1 MLQFSSDRF
10 RRVIF
15 FASIVG
21 LAVGLAESLADIL
34 FGAIIDSRWVPG
46 SFEFS
51 VGTNIL
57 YTAFNCA
64 LYMMF
69 LQFVGA
75 FAAVVRIEET
85 KSPILSR
92 FPKGEALPY
101 WLLACAVV
109 GVAIFG
115 NVNQT
120 LWNEIELTPI
130 AAIIG
135 AQLVFIV
142 LVVVQIRVFLKR
154 ADEAGPD
161 DPEAVRRKN
170 DSRTAAYIILA
181 VASLFMPDLSEKLS
195 TPLVRCISLYGILIF
210 VYPLSWLIDKVLS
223 AYRRNMSGKAMPARL
238 ASVLAVV
245 AVLIPLCI
253 TLGLANYPV
262 GVSIFNYFS
271 DVPEEGSAGN
281 AGEKPN
287 VIILLIDMLRADHVH
302 SYGYE
307 RETTPNIDKYAG
319 EGVMFSNVR
328 AQAAWTL
335 PSTATLLSGLYPSTH
350 GARGIENSMARGV
363 ETMAEVFQQNG
374 YATAALVANPVLKR
388 SYNIN
393 QGFDYYCDDIMS
405 YSYLL
410 LAARN
415 TCLLGKSLNAIE
427 STKLLFSNKA
437 LDIFNTPDV
446 VGGYRLLFRPDKMGS
461 ETIHEG
467 ALKWIRKNPH
477 RPFFL
482 YLHYVD
488 VHGPYKVQ
496 RPFDEDFVGRPVMIR
511 MNLYDGALRYADAQI
526 KLFIDELDRLGI
538 LDNSILFI
546 TSDHGHEF
554 NEHGGKSHGY
564 TLYEEQLQVPLI
576 FLRTPAFPF
585 NKVVSAPVGLI
596 DIKPTLIAYLDLES
610 PEKAGDGRDFSYLL
624 GEGDLPP
631 ASEYQYAET
640 ELGNLHRGVIYKD
653 RWKFITFEKAGVSKE
668 LLFDLSQDEL
678 EMVNLIEANPELASE
693 LRQKLNEAF
702 SDYEGRGFVSETV
715 ELDEKARDH
724 LRALG
729 YLD

>member
-1 MLQFSSDRF
+1 MLHFSSDRF

-15 FASIVG
+15 FASIAG
-21 LAVGLAESLADIL
+21 LAVGLAESLTDIL

-46 SFEFS
+46 TFEFS

-64 LYMMF
+64 LYMVF

-75 FAAVVRIEET
+75 VAAVVRIEDT

-120 LWNEIELTPI
+120 LWNEIDLFPI
-130 AAIIG
+130 ATIIG
-135 AQLVFIV
+135 AHLVFIV
-142 LVVVQIRVFLKR
+142 LVVVQIRVFLKK
-154 ADEAGPD
+154 ADEVGPD

-181 VASLFMPDLSEKLS
+181 VASLFMPDLSQKLS
-195 TPLVRCISLYGILIF
+195 TPLARCISLYGILIF
-210 VYPLSWLIDKVLS
+210 VYPLSGLIDKVLS
-223 AYRRNMSGKAMPARL
+223 AVSGKPMPAKL
-238 ASVLAVV
+238 ASVSAVV

-253 TLGLANYPV
+253 ALGLANYPV

-307 RETTPNIDKYAG
+307 RETTPNIDKYAS

-350 GARGIENSMARGV
+350 GARNVENSMAGEA
-363 ETMAEVFQQNG
+363 ETMAEVFRQNG
-374 YATAALVANPVLKR
+374 YATAALISNPVLKR
-388 SYNIN
+388 SYNIH

-410 LAARN
+410 LATRN

-427 STKLLFSNKA
+427 ATKLLFSNKA
-437 LDIFNTPDV
+437 LDVFNTPDV
-446 VGGYRLLFRPDKMGS
+446 AGGYHLLFRPDKVGS
-461 ETIHEG
+461 DKVNGG

-482 YLHYVD
+482 YLHYLD
-488 VHGPYKVQ
+488 VHGPYIIR
-496 RPFDEDFVGRPVMIR
+496 RPFDEDFVGSPVLSR
-511 MNLYDGALRYADAQI
+511 MNLYDGALRYTDAQI
-526 KLFIDELDRLGI
+526 ELFIDELDRLGI

-546 TSDHGHEF
+546 TSDHGEEF
-554 NEHGGKSHGY
+554 GDHGGKTHGY

-610 PEKAGDGRDFSYLL
+610 SEEAGDGRDFSYLL
-624 GEGDLPP
+624 GEGDLPEAP
-631 ASEYQYAET
+631 EYQYAET

-653 RWKFITFEKAGVSKE
+653 RWKFISFEEAGVSKE
-668 LLFDLSQDEL
+668 FLFDLSRDKL
-678 EMVNLIEANPELASE
+678 EMVNLIETNPELASE

-702 SDYEGRGFVSETV
+702 SDYEGRGFASETV
-715 ELDEKARDH
+715 ELNEKARDH

-729 YLD
+729 YLN